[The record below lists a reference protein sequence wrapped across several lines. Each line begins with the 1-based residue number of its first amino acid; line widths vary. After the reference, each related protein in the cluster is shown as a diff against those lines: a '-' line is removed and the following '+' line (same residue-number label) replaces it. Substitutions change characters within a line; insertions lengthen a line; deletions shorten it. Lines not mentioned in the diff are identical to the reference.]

1 MNGPIH
7 SGDDVALFID
17 WENFKISLA
26 VGHRNPNVSALKEEV
41 SNHGRVVV
49 AKAYADWVTRA
60 PELRGAS
67 QFIND
72 PPALYA
78 AGIEPV
84 YVPTR
89 LALGSN
95 SARTTRVKNS
105 VDVKMTA
112 DCIEIAHSYPN
123 IGTYVLVSGDSDFIH
138 VINALRTMGKRVI
151 IIGVSWATSRRF
163 ADTVDALILYDQD
176 IDTVVQAEPVSASDA
191 RVPPE
196 PAPAG
201 GVRGPVRQ
209 SAPAGKQDLAAIIS
223 AIEDIIRTERQAGG
237 TPLLTSI
244 KQRLLRRYPDFDEKK
259 VGFSGFKK
267 LMSRVAQEG
276 NIRLITAGLVDWAI
290 MADEETPSDADG
302 ATSDSSQSAA
312 DDSEEERPAEVR
324 RSRFPFG
331 RRRNAARQ
339 EQAIAESPEEPA
351 EDVST
356 EQPADSP
363 SLAAESVDEFPDDAP
378 QDVPEDGSPESIG
391 DFVSPEDGSPESI
404 GDFVSDDAAAVPQTT
419 QVNGLAAIL
428 AETLPQ
434 LNLPPSQPD
443 GLDGRRVADIIIMAD
458 TLEHQEEVSHVAFN
472 FLVGEVCQA
481 LDEGLK
487 AEHLEITQRWGQ
499 DFSRTYV
506 TKMVRSLGNAD
517 LFTKGWHTATDKES
531 GRSRRL
537 RTFYLNRT
545 HPLVEKVLQDRWAPQ
560 EYQVEPV
567 GVASVSDPEPA
578 ELPAYGDNPDPIGT
592 STYEETADS
601 TEPSFLSR
609 LFRPRG

>member
-163 ADTVDALILYDQD
+163 ADTVDALILYDED
-176 IDTVVQAEPVSASDA
+176 IDTVVQVEPVAASDA
-191 RVPPE
+191 RVPAR
-196 PAPAG
+196 PAPVSGARTT
-201 GVRGPVRQ
+201 VRSSV
-209 SAPAGKQDLAAIIS
+209 PADKQDLAAIIA

-290 MADEETPSDADG
+290 MADEDPPSDTNGEA
-302 ATSDSSQSAA
+302 SDHAHSAVNDA
-312 DDSEEERPAEVR
+312 QVEHPEGVKRNRLS
-324 RSRFPFG
+324 FG
-331 RRRNAARQ
+331 RRRIPDRQ
-339 EQAIAESPEEPA
+339 ETAAASLKEPA
-351 EDVST
+351 EDPST
-356 EQPADSP
+356 EQPIEPPSMAAD
-363 SLAAESVDEFPDDAP
+363 SVDETPQYVASGST
-378 QDVPEDGSPESIG
+378 QDVPSNSQPES
-391 DFVSPEDGSPESI
+391 DREHVRDDG
-404 GDFVSDDAAAVPQTT
+404 VAVPQPA

-428 AETLPQ
+428 AETLPT
-434 LNLPPSQPD
+434 LNLPASQPD
-443 GLDGRRVADIIIMAD
+443 GLDGRRVADIIVMAD
-458 TLEHQEEVSHVAFN
+458 TLEHQVEVSHVAFN

-506 TKMVRSLGNAD
+506 TKLIRSLGNAD
-517 LFTKGWHTATDKES
+517 LFTKGWHTAIDKES
-531 GRSRRL
+531 GRNRRL
-537 RTFYLNRT
+537 RTFYLNRS
-545 HPLVEKVLQDRWAPQ
+545 HPLVEKVLQERWAPQ
-560 EYQVEPV
+560 EYHDEPV
-567 GVASVSDPEPA
+567 AVASVAGPEPA
-578 ELPAYGDNPDPIGT
+578 ELPTYGDNTDSTGP
-592 STYEETADS
+592 STYKETSDS

-609 LFRPRG
+609 LFRPNR

>member
-1 MNGPIH
+1 MQFGE
-7 SGDDVALFID
+7 DVALFID

-41 SNHGRVVV
+41 SNHGRVVI
-49 AKAYADWVTRA
+49 ARAYADWVTRS

-67 QFIND
+67 QFNLD

-89 LALGSN
+89 LALGGGS
-95 SARTTRVKNS
+95 STRTTRVKNS

-138 VINALRTMGKRVI
+138 VISALRTMGKRVI
-151 IIGVSWATSRRF
+151 VIGVSWATSRRF
-163 ADTVDALILYDQD
+163 ADSVDDLIFYDQD
-176 IDTVVQAEPVSASDA
+176 IDIVVPAEPVQANA
-191 RVPPE
+191 TRTPAVPVPPAE
-196 PAPAG
+196 D
-201 GVRGPVRQ
+201 RSPVRQ
-209 SAPAGKQDLAAIIS
+209 GAPPAAARQDLTAIIA
-223 AIEDIIRTERQAGG
+223 AIEDIVRTERQAGG

-244 KQRLLRRYPDFDEKK
+244 KQRLMRRFPEFDEKK

-290 MADEETPSDADG
+290 MADEETPADAND
-302 ATSDSSQSAA
+302 AQPDN
-312 DDSEEERPAEVR
+312 DDDDVVIEAQEEGPTEVR
-324 RSRFPFG
+324 RSRFSFG
-331 RRRNAARQ
+331 RRRA
-339 EQAIAESPEEPA
+339 PEVSEPVVLEVDDEPA
-351 EDVST
+351 EDEPTEEVAETPIMDDDTTEEVAEQAVLEAAPEQEDVSVT
-356 EQPADSP
+356 ESEVA
-363 SLAAESVDEFPDDAP
+363 
-378 QDVPEDGSPESIG
+378 VPEPEPSPAS
-391 DFVSPEDGSPESI
+391 
-404 GDFVSDDAAAVPQTT
+404 A
-419 QVNGLAAIL
+419 NGLAAVL

-458 TLEHQEEVSHVAFN
+458 TLEHQDAVSHVAFN

-481 LDEGLK
+481 LGEGLK
-487 AEHLEITQRWGQ
+487 ADQLEITQRWGQ
-499 DFSRTYV
+499 AFSRIYV
-506 TKMVRSLGNAD
+506 TKLVRSLGNAD
-517 LFTKGWHTATDKES
+517 LFTKGWHTATDEES

-545 HPLVEKVLQDRWAPQ
+545 HPLVEKVLQDRWEPQ
-560 EYQVEPV
+560 ELPETA
-567 GVASVSDPEPA
+567 VAVAVSVAIEGTESEEVTP
-578 ELPAYGDNPDPIGT
+578 YGDT
-592 STYEETADS
+592 SNSE
-601 TEPSFLSR
+601 EPSFFSR
-609 LFRPRG
+609 LFRPR

>member
-26 VGHRNPNVSALKEEV
+26 VGHRTPNVSALKEEV

-95 SARTTRVKNS
+95 SSRTTRVKNS

-176 IDTVVQAEPVSASDA
+176 IDTVVPE
-191 RVPPE
+191 E
-196 PAPAG
+196 PAAATGARAPSEPPPAIG
-201 GVRGPVRQ
+201 GRGPARP
-209 SAPAGKQDLAAIIS
+209 SAPVGKQDLAAIIS

-290 MADEETPSDADG
+290 MADEETPADAK
-302 ATSDSSQSAA
+302 ATESDSAQSAE
-312 DDSEEERPAEVR
+312 DDSSDECPAEVK
-324 RSRFPFG
+324 RSRFSFG
-331 RRRNAARQ
+331 RRRTPERQ
-339 EQAIAESPEEPA
+339 ETAAETPEEPA

-356 EQPADSP
+356 EDDSTEQPVESP
-363 SLAAESVDEFPDDAP
+363 TMAAGSVDDEPDDAP
-378 QDVPEDGSPESIG
+378 QDVPED
-391 DFVSPEDGSPESI
+391 VSPKII
-404 GDFVSDDAAAVPQTT
+404 GEFVSDDAVAVPQTT
-419 QVNGLAAIL
+419 QINGLAAIL

-458 TLEHQEEVSHVAFN
+458 TLEHQEAVSHVAFN
-472 FLVGEVCQA
+472 FLVSEVCQA

-517 LFTKGWHTATDKES
+517 LFTKGWHTATDSES

-545 HPLVEKVLQDRWAPQ
+545 HSLVEKVLEDRWAPQ
-560 EYQVEPV
+560 ESQDEPV
-567 GVASVSDPEPA
+567 AAVSVAGPEPA
-578 ELPAYGDNPDPIGT
+578 GPSEYGDSSDTIGT
-592 STYEETADS
+592 STNEGTADS

-609 LFRPRG
+609 IFRSNR

>member
-26 VGHRNPNVSALKEEV
+26 VGHRTPNVSALKEEV

-95 SARTTRVKNS
+95 SSRTTRVKNS

-176 IDTVVQAEPVSASDA
+176 IDTVVPE
-191 RVPPE
+191 E
-196 PAPAG
+196 PAAATGTGARAPSEPPPATG
-201 GVRGPVRQ
+201 GRGPARP
-209 SAPAGKQDLAAIIS
+209 SAPVGKQDLAAIIS

-290 MADEETPSDADG
+290 MADEETPADAK
-302 ATSDSSQSAA
+302 ATESDSAQSAE
-312 DDSEEERPAEVR
+312 DDSSDECPAEVK
-324 RSRFPFG
+324 RSRFSFG
-331 RRRNAARQ
+331 RRRTPERQ
-339 EQAIAESPEEPA
+339 ETAAETPEEPA

-356 EQPADSP
+356 EDDSTEQPVESP
-363 SLAAESVDEFPDDAP
+363 TMAAGSVDDEPDDAP
-378 QDVPEDGSPESIG
+378 QDVPED
-391 DFVSPEDGSPESI
+391 VSPKII
-404 GDFVSDDAAAVPQTT
+404 GEFVSDDAVAVPQTT
-419 QVNGLAAIL
+419 QINGLAAIL

-458 TLEHQEEVSHVAFN
+458 TLEHQEAVSHVAFN
-472 FLVGEVCQA
+472 FLVSEVCQA

-517 LFTKGWHTATDKES
+517 LFTKGWHTATDSES

-545 HPLVEKVLQDRWAPQ
+545 HPLVEKVLEDRWAPQ
-560 EYQVEPV
+560 ESQDEPV
-567 GVASVSDPEPA
+567 AAVSVAGPEPA
-578 ELPAYGDNPDPIGT
+578 GPSEYGDSSDTIGT
-592 STYEETADS
+592 STNEGTADS

-609 LFRPRG
+609 IFRSNR

>member
-1 MNGPIH
+1 MNRPMQFGE
-7 SGDDVALFID
+7 DLALFID

-41 SNHGRVVV
+41 SNHGRVVI
-49 AKAYADWVTRA
+49 ARAYADWVTRS

-67 QFIND
+67 QFNLD

-89 LALGSN
+89 LALGGGS
-95 SARTTRVKNS
+95 STRTTRVKNS

-138 VINALRTMGKRVI
+138 VISALRSMGKRVI
-151 IIGVSWATSRRF
+151 VIGVSWATSRRF
-163 ADTVDALILYDQD
+163 ADSVDDLIFYDQD
-176 IDTVVQAEPVSASDA
+176 IDTVVPDEPVQTNQTHTPTVP
-191 RVPPE
+191 VPPAE
-196 PAPAG
+196 VRSPVRQGTPPAPA
-201 GVRGPVRQ
+201 R
-209 SAPAGKQDLAAIIS
+209 QDLAAIIA
-223 AIEDIIRTERQAGG
+223 AIEDIVRTERQAGG

-244 KQRLLRRYPDFDEKK
+244 KQRLMRRYPEFDEKK

-290 MADEETPSDADG
+290 MADEETPTDAND
-302 ATSDSSQSAA
+302 TPPDN
-312 DDSEEERPAEVR
+312 DDDDVVVEAQEEGPTEVR
-324 RSRFPFG
+324 RSRFSFG
-331 RRRNAARQ
+331 RRKAPEVSEPVVLGVDDESAEDKPSEEVAETPIMADDTTAEVA
-339 EQAIAESPEEPA
+339 EQALPEAAPEQEDGNVADSAVAVPEPA
-351 EDVST
+351 
-356 EQPADSP
+356 PA
-363 SLAAESVDEFPDDAP
+363 
-378 QDVPEDGSPESIG
+378 
-391 DFVSPEDGSPESI
+391 
-404 GDFVSDDAAAVPQTT
+404 
-419 QVNGLAAIL
+419 NGLASIL

-458 TLEHQEEVSHVAFN
+458 TLENQESVSHVAFN

-481 LDEGLK
+481 LGEGLK
-487 AEHLEITQRWGQ
+487 AEQLEITQRWGQ
-499 DFSRTYV
+499 AFSRLYV
-506 TKMVRSLGNAD
+506 TKLVRSLGNAD
-517 LFTKGWHTATDKES
+517 LFTKGWHTATDEES

-545 HPLVEKVLQDRWAPQ
+545 HPLVEKVLQDRWEPQ
-560 EYQVEPV
+560 EHQEHQTQQEETLAVATEGSEPEEV
-567 GVASVSDPEPA
+567 TP
-578 ELPAYGDNPDPIGT
+578 YGDT
-592 STYEETADS
+592 SDS
-601 TEPSFLSR
+601 TEPSFFSR
-609 LFRPRG
+609 LFRPR